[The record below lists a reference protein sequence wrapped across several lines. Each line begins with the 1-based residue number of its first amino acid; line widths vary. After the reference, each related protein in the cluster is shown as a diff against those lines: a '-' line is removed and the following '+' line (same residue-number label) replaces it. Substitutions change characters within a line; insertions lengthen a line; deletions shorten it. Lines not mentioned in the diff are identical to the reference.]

1 MWAVVSL
8 TRARALSRG
17 VGVVG
22 GARAGGHDRE
32 DPRLELLHVEHHG
45 HDDAHVVRVER
56 RELGLERR
64 LLDLDLGEPVAEPR
78 RLAIGGGDQVAHAP
92 EMMTGGGKRVVP
104 GFVATNERYMP
115 VPPEAVWDV
124 LADPGGYGYWVVG
137 SKQIRDA
144 EPEWPA
150 PGSKFHHTI
159 GFGPF
164 TLGDHTVA
172 LETERPHR
180 FRLRAKGRPLGTATV
195 TLEMTPQGRRHAG
208 DDDREPRRRVR
219 PARALPAVHLVT
231 KGRNAESLM
240 RLEELAL
247 RRA

>member
-1 MWAVVSL
+1 
-8 TRARALSRG
+8 
-17 VGVVG
+17 
-22 GARAGGHDRE
+22 
-32 DPRLELLHVEHHG
+32 
-45 HDDAHVVRVER
+45 
-56 RELGLERR
+56 
-64 LLDLDLGEPVAEPR
+64 
-78 RLAIGGGDQVAHAP
+78 
-92 EMMTGGGKRVVP
+92 MMTGGGKRVVP

-124 LADPGGYGYWVVG
+124 LADPSSYGYWVVG

-164 TLGDHTVA
+164 TLDDHTVA
-172 LETERPHR
+172 LETERPRR
-180 FRLRAKGRPLGTATV
+180 FRLRAKGRPVGTATV
-195 TLEMTPQGRRHAG
+195 TLELARKNGGTLVTMTETPDGVFA
-208 DDDREPRRRVR
+208 PL
-219 PARALPAVHLVT
+219 ALFPPLHLVT

-247 RRA
+247 RRV